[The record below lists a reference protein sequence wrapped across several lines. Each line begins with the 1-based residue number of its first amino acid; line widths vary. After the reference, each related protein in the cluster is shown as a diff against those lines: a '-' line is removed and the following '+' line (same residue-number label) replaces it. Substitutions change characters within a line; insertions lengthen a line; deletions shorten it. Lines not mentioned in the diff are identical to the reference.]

1 MGRGGRF
8 PVGAGSLSP
17 FFFANYLPCLDLD
30 NFRPTPYFA
39 LLCQG
44 ERGPVPIWGWFLSP
58 PFFLQVACCG
68 WTLKILGLKCFIH
81 KPWPSMCHD
90 LRSEKIILVHTGP
103 LSAKKQTADIVIH
116 DFLENAQAEIL
127 ARGLDSK
134 TNTP

>member
-1 MGRGGRF
+1 
-8 PVGAGSLSP
+8 
-17 FFFANYLPCLDLD
+17 
-30 NFRPTPYFA
+30 
-39 LLCQG
+39 
-44 ERGPVPIWGWFLSP
+44 
-58 PFFLQVACCG
+58 
-68 WTLKILGLKCFIH
+68 
-81 KPWPSMCHD
+81 MCHD